1 MISIMRTIIFFLFVL
16 SACSETLLRT
26 SVEKPDRASSFPEN
40 EELCDSWR
48 LSVETNNAGPWEK
61 IPEVCVPN
69 VISYVKGDT
78 YYLDSKVVA
87 MESLKFANTVEI
99 AGDGKDV
106 WIFDIDDTLVSSVI
120 YITLHGR
127 RPTAEEYPLS
137 PPLPASVWLYNIFL
151 DRGFKIVLLT
161 GRNESLRELTETNL
175 LFAGYNSWDRLIMRG
190 ESDADKTATVYKSE
204 KRAELVAEGYKIHGS
219 SGDQWSDL
227 LGSPVATRS
236 FKLPNPMYY
245 IP

>member
-1 MISIMRTIIFFLFVL
+1 MLSIMRTLIFFLFI
-16 SACSETLLRT
+16 SCSETLLRT
-26 SVEKPDRASSFPEN
+26 LAEKPDRASSFPDN

-48 LSVETNNAGPWEK
+48 LSVETNNAGPWENVS
-61 IPEVCVPN
+61 EMCVPN

-99 AGDGKDV
+99 AGDGKDA
-106 WIFDIDDTLVSSVI
+106 WIFDIDDTLISSVI
-120 YITLHGR
+120 YITLYGI
-127 RPTAEEYPLS
+127 RPAAKDYPPS
-137 PPLPASVWLYNIFL
+137 PTLPASVWLYNLLL

-175 LFAGYNSWDRLIMRG
+175 ISAGYNSWDRLIMRG

-245 IP
+245 VP